1 MAAENKIGFNYEEID
16 KDTAKWESPE
26 DVIHYVTA
34 GLKFLSVTNN
44 EIDPETI
51 EKRERWIEH
60 MHQAMKCLEILE

>member
-1 MAAENKIGFNYEEID
+1 MAAVNKIGFNYEERE

-34 GLKFLSVTNN
+34 GLKYLSNTNN
-44 EIDPETI
+44 DIGLETI
-51 EKRERWIEH
+51 EKRKHWIDH